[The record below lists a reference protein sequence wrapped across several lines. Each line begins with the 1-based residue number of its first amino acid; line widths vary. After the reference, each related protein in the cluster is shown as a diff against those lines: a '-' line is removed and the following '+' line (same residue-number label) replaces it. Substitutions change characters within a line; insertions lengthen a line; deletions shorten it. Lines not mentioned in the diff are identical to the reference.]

1 MYIVI
6 TTVEKD
12 SLEKCPIYK
21 CNSWIDIVEKN
32 EPEWRNRLPRCP
44 CKANRIFEEG
54 SYTIEPAID
63 DPIIDWTADRTCE
76 SPVLLSC
83 EEEHDRHKGLTFGC
97 LEWKGDIGLP
107 FPYTFYEGVQ
117 ECCYDSSFNLIPYG
131 DNRAGV
137 TALDGMGSFTGTLAL
152 AAGGFVGGLAAS
164 RVSPTVLPFQIAAGA
179 KVGYDLVKSVLPPGY
194 DFFGAE
200 FYNECC
206 RDTSDSSGIAAC
218 DRYKGIENGS
228 RGARGNGEQCIEQ
241 SCDETVFK
249 NAGKWVDDPLLLDRR
264 ALVISLQSMFLSDLA
279 YFDETNRPEAGET
292 VSYDS

>member
-1 MYIVI
+1 MGARVCRSKTTRRVSFPTNEARRLSFFGTPTIPFIFHQSSGVQMYIVI

-194 DFFGAE
+194 DFSAPNSITNVAE
-200 FYNECC
+200 THLIH
-206 RDTSDSSGIAAC
+206 RVLRHVIA
-218 DRYKGIENGS
+218 
-228 RGARGNGEQCIEQ
+228 
-241 SCDETVFK
+241 T
-249 NAGKWVDDPLLLDRR
+249 R
-264 ALVISLQSMFLSDLA
+264 ALKMALVVPVAMA
-279 YFDETNRPEAGET
+279 NNA
-292 VSYDS
+292 